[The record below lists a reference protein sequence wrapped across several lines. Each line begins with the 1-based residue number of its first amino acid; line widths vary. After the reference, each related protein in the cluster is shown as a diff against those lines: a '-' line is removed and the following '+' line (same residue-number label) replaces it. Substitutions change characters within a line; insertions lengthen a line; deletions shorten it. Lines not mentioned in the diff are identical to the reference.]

1 MSETDQRSDLA
12 RQRAAKAVNEGQD
25 ANLSTAPSR
34 TATEDRPSRST
45 ASPGTAR
52 REGRGFV
59 DSYGQDRICAATGC
73 ATRLSQYNGR
83 TVCGVH
89 DGSTR
94 A

>member
-1 MSETDQRSDLA
+1 MSQHDDRSALA

-25 ANLSTAPSR
+25 ANLSAAPSR
-34 TATEDRPSRST
+34 TVTAPRPSRVMPT
-45 ASPGTAR
+45 PGTPR

-59 DSYGQDRICAATGC
+59 DSYGQDRICAAAGC
-73 ATRLSQYNGR
+73 TTRLSQYNGR

-89 DGSTR
+89 DAPAR